1 MAVTM
6 KDVRAA
12 LDPEE
17 PKYDE
22 AAKKLGADAIP
33 HLRKLVQS
41 EDTMIASKATYLASL
56 IKDAKSADVVQA
68 AAASDDPAVRVAA
81 AAATANLGSSGA
93 SPILETLV
101 GDSDPGVRKVARTA
115 VPSKPSAA
123 LSKVLED
130 AGDEGLAGGDAEL
143 LLESQGEP
151 LTIGLMPGEVSG
163 DDPGNGQATMPG
175 EGPGGMPGEQSKMPG
190 ES

>member
-22 AAKKLGADAIP
+22 AAKKLGSEALP
-33 HLRKLVQS
+33 HLETLVQS
-41 EDTMIASKATYLASL
+41 GDTMLASKATYLASL
-56 IKDAKSADVVQA
+56 IKDAKSADIVKTA
-68 AAASDDPAVRVAA
+68 AESDDPAVRVAA
-81 AAATANLGSSGA
+81 AAAASNLAASGA

-115 VPSKPSAA
+115 VPDKPSAA

-130 AGDEGLAGGDAEL
+130 MGDDDGDAGGDPEL
-143 LLESQGEP
+143 VSQGEP
-151 LTIGLMPGEVSG
+151 LTIGLMPGEEPAGESG
-163 DDPGNGQATMPG
+163 GERDTMPG
-175 EGPGGMPGEQSKMPG
+175 EGPGAMPGEQRKMPG